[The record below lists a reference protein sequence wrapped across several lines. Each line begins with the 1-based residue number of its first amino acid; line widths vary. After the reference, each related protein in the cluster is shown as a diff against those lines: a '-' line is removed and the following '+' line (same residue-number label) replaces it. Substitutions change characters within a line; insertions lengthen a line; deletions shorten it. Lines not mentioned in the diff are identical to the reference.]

1 MEHIEFLKEV
11 AQELGQQNILN
22 SLNAIQERASQQN
35 ANLLIPLVGEFS
47 SGKTTL
53 LNALTDSKKLET
65 ATKPTTATI
74 YEIHFG
80 CNKCE
85 ANVVLSDG
93 QVAHFDDLGEL
104 KNDQLSDAQ
113 IVTVF
118 DTSTKVPSSTILV
131 DTPGL
136 SSPVVKHRQV
146 LVDFLPSADAIL
158 LVVDINQQ
166 VTRSLTDFI
175 DMIKLSK
182 RPVYIVLTKSDTK
195 SVSEIEAAK
204 QYIADNCKLPVQQV
218 VVVSAANDNI
228 SELYALLETIQKS
241 KNEIL
246 AKVDGQRIKDLAQIL
261 VNRVDEMLTA
271 SSSDENLDMEI
282 RRQQLDLDK
291 IKRNINKLIDS
302 MASDICEDGTNI
314 SRRFEDSMYEKLGAL
329 VAGGSANVD
338 NDALSV
344 INNTASLLLSEYK
357 NNIMGILKSKV
368 QSAQGSESE
377 IPVDSL
383 MSIDLSEIQ
392 ISGLNYNLDL
402 NSMGHEYDGM
412 IKTGV
417 IAVAAVATVAAAVA
431 TAGAAAAGAAGT
443 AGTAGTAGAAGTAG
457 TAGTAGAAAA
467 GTVGTAGAAGTVATT
482 VAASKAV
489 DIVDTATDVGS
500 IIYTRKMMK
509 RIAKTEEFAGK
520 AVDKYNKIEKADKK
534 GILSSMVG
542 FATER
547 LLSKP
552 QRVRA
557 VRNYV
562 DGTLAPEFKSQMENL
577 SQSVVNMVRGS
588 LQNDASE
595 MIAQKTAM
603 LNELKEQS
611 SEHKAE
617 FARRKE
623 TLKQYKE
630 KLSTI

>member
-1 MEHIEFLKEV
+1 M

-218 VVVSAANDNI
+218 VVVSAAKDNI

-291 IKRNINKLIDS
+291 IKRNINRLIDS
-302 MASDICEDGTNI
+302 MASDISEDGSKI

-329 VAGGSANVD
+329 VAGGSANMD

-377 IPVDSL
+377 IPVESL

-402 NSMGHEYDGM
+402 NSMGHEYDGI

-431 TAGAAAAGAAGT
+431 TAGAAGAAAGAAGT
-443 AGTAGTAGAAGTAG
+443 AGTAGAAAGTA
-457 TAGTAGAAAA
+457 
-467 GTVGTAGAAGTVATT
+467 GTAGAAGTVATT

-489 DIVDTATDVGS
+489 DIIDTATDVGS

-520 AVDKYNKIEKADKK
+520 AVDKYNKIEKADEK

-577 SQSVVNMVRGS
+577 SQSVVNMVRGG

-603 LNELKEQS
+603 LNELKEQC

>member
-291 IKRNINKLIDS
+291 IMRNINKLIDS

-402 NSMGHEYDGM
+402 NS
-412 IKTGV
+412 
-417 IAVAAVATVAAAVA
+417 AT
-431 TAGAAAAGAAGT
+431 
-443 AGTAGTAGAAGTAG
+443 
-457 TAGTAGAAAA
+457 
-467 GTVGTAGAAGTVATT
+467 
-482 VAASKAV
+482 
-489 DIVDTATDVGS
+489 
-500 IIYTRKMMK
+500 
-509 RIAKTEEFAGK
+509 
-520 AVDKYNKIEKADKK
+520 
-534 GILSSMVG
+534 
-542 FATER
+542 
-547 LLSKP
+547 LL
-552 QRVRA
+552 
-557 VRNYV
+557 
-562 DGTLAPEFKSQMENL
+562 
-577 SQSVVNMVRGS
+577 
-588 LQNDASE
+588 
-595 MIAQKTAM
+595 
-603 LNELKEQS
+603 
-611 SEHKAE
+611 
-617 FARRKE
+617 
-623 TLKQYKE
+623 
-630 KLSTI
+630 

>member
-195 SVSEIEAAK
+195 SVSEIEAVK

-218 VVVSAANDNI
+218 VVVSAAKDNI

-291 IKRNINKLIDS
+291 IKRNINRLIDS
-302 MASDICEDGTNI
+302 MASDISEDGSKI

-329 VAGGSANVD
+329 VAGGSANMD

-368 QSAQGSESE
+368 QSAQGSDSE
-377 IPVDSL
+377 IPVESL
-383 MSIDLSEIQ
+383 MSIDLSGIQ

-431 TAGAAAAGAAGT
+431 TAGAAGAAAGA
-443 AGTAGTAGAAGTAG
+443 AGTAGTAGAAGTA
-457 TAGTAGAAAA
+457 AAA
-467 GTVGTAGAAGTVATT
+467 GTAGTAGAAGTVATT

-520 AVDKYNKIEKADKK
+520 AVDKYNKIEKADEK

-577 SQSVVNMVRGS
+577 SQSVVNMVRGG

-603 LNELKEQS
+603 LNELKEQC

>member
-1 MEHIEFLKEV
+1 MEELFYNIKMEHIEFLKEV

-146 LVDFLPSADAIL
+146 LVDFLPAANAIL

-218 VVVSAANDNI
+218 VVVSAAKDNI

-291 IKRNINKLIDS
+291 IKRNINRLIDS
-302 MASDICEDGTNI
+302 MASDISEDGSKI

-329 VAGGSANVD
+329 VAGGSANMD

-368 QSAQGSESE
+368 QSVQGSESE
-377 IPVDSL
+377 IPVESL

-402 NSMGHEYDGM
+402 NSMGHEYDGI

-431 TAGAAAAGAAGT
+431 TAGAAGAAAGAAGT
-443 AGTAGTAGAAGTAG
+443 AGTAGAAAGTA
-457 TAGTAGAAAA
+457 
-467 GTVGTAGAAGTVATT
+467 GTAGAAGTVATT

-489 DIVDTATDVGS
+489 DLIDTATDVGS
-500 IIYTRKMMK
+500 IIFTRKMMK

-520 AVDKYNKIEKADKK
+520 AVDKYNKIEKADEK

-577 SQSVVNMVRGS
+577 SQSVVNMVRGG

-603 LNELKEQS
+603 LNELKEQC

>member
-22 SLNAIQERASQQN
+22 GLNAIQKRVSQQN

-182 RPVYIVLTKSDTK
+182 RPVYIVLTKADTK
-195 SVSEIEAAK
+195 SASEIEAAK

-218 VVVSAANDNI
+218 VVVSAAKDNM

-291 IKRNINKLIDS
+291 IKRNINRLIDS
-302 MASDICEDGTNI
+302 MASDICEDGTKI

-329 VAGGSANVD
+329 VAGGSANMD

-368 QSAQGSESE
+368 QSTQGSDSE
-377 IPVDSL
+377 IPVESL
-383 MSIDLSEIQ
+383 MSIDLSGVQ
-392 ISGLNYNLDL
+392 ISGLSYDLDL

-417 IAVAAVATVAAAVA
+417 IAVAAVAAVAATVA
-431 TAGAAAAGAAGT
+431 TAGAASAATAAGAEGAAGAAGAAGT
-443 AGTAGTAGAAGTAG
+443 AGAAGAAGTAG
-457 TAGTAGAAAA
+457 AAS
-467 GTVGTAGAAGTVATT
+467 AAGTVATT

>member
-195 SVSEIEAAK
+195 SVSEIETAK
-204 QYIADNCKLPVQQV
+204 QYIANNCKLPVQQV
-218 VVVSAANDNI
+218 VVVSAAKDNM

-246 AKVDGQRIKDLAQIL
+246 AKVDGQRIRDLAQIL
-261 VNRVDEMLTA
+261 VNRVDEMLMA

-291 IKRNINKLIDS
+291 IKRNINRLIDS
-302 MASDICEDGTNI
+302 MASDISEDGSKI

-329 VAGGSANVD
+329 VAGGSANMD

-368 QSAQGSESE
+368 QSAQGSDSE
-377 IPVDSL
+377 IPVESL

-431 TAGAAAAGAAGT
+431 TAGAAGAAAGAAGT
-443 AGTAGTAGAAGTAG
+443 AGTAGAAAGTA
-457 TAGTAGAAAA
+457 
-467 GTVGTAGAAGTVATT
+467 GTAGAAGTVATT

-489 DIVDTATDVGS
+489 DIIDTATDVGS

-509 RIAKTEEFAGK
+509 RIAKAEEFAGK
-520 AVDKYNKIEKADKK
+520 AVDKYNKIEKADEK

-577 SQSVVNMVRGS
+577 SQSVVNMVRGG

-603 LNELKEQS
+603 LNELKEQC

>member
-218 VVVSAANDNI
+218 VVVSAAKDNM

-291 IKRNINKLIDS
+291 IKRNINRLIDS
-302 MASDICEDGTNI
+302 MASDISEDGSKI

-329 VAGGSANVD
+329 VAGGSANMD

-368 QSAQGSESE
+368 QSAQGSDSE
-377 IPVDSL
+377 IPVESL
-383 MSIDLSEIQ
+383 MSIDLSGIQ
-392 ISGLNYNLDL
+392 ISGLSYDLDL

-417 IAVAAVATVAAAVA
+417 IAVAAVAATVA
-431 TAGAAAAGAAGT
+431 TAGAASAATAAGAEGAAGAAGAAGT
-443 AGTAGTAGAAGTAG
+443 AGAAS
-457 TAGTAGAAAA
+457 
-467 GTVGTAGAAGTVATT
+467 AAGTVATT

-520 AVDKYNKIEKADKK
+520 AVDKYNKIEKADEK

-577 SQSVVNMVRGS
+577 SQSVVNMVRGG

-603 LNELKEQS
+603 LNELKEQC

>member
-22 SLNAIQERASQQN
+22 SLNAIQKRASQQN

-136 SSPVVKHRQV
+136 SSPVIKHRQV

-218 VVVSAANDNI
+218 VVVSAAKDNM

-291 IKRNINKLIDS
+291 IKRNINRLIDS
-302 MASDICEDGTNI
+302 MASDISEDGSKI

-329 VAGGSANVD
+329 VAGGSANMD

-368 QSAQGSESE
+368 QSAQGSDSE
-377 IPVDSL
+377 IPVESL
-383 MSIDLSEIQ
+383 MSIDLSGIQ
-392 ISGLNYNLDL
+392 ISGLSYDLDL

-431 TAGAAAAGAAGT
+431 TAGAAAGAAGT
-443 AGTAGTAGAAGTAG
+443 AAAAGTA
-457 TAGTAGAAAA
+457 
-467 GTVGTAGAAGTVATT
+467 GTAGAAGTVATT

-520 AVDKYNKIEKADKK
+520 AVDKYNKIEKADEK

-577 SQSVVNMVRGS
+577 SQSVVNMVRGG

-603 LNELKEQS
+603 LNELKEQC

>member
-195 SVSEIEAAK
+195 SASEIEAAK

-218 VVVSAANDNI
+218 VVVSAAKDNM

-246 AKVDGQRIKDLAQIL
+246 AKVDGQRIRDLAQIL

-291 IKRNINKLIDS
+291 IKRNINRLIDS
-302 MASDICEDGTNI
+302 MASDISEDGSKI

-329 VAGGSANVD
+329 VAGGSANMD

-368 QSAQGSESE
+368 QSAQGSDSE
-377 IPVDSL
+377 IPVESL
-383 MSIDLSEIQ
+383 MSIDLSGVQ
-392 ISGLNYNLDL
+392 ISGLSYDLDL

-417 IAVAAVATVAAAVA
+417 IAVAAVAAVAATVA
-431 TAGAAAAGAAGT
+431 TAGAASAATAAGAEGAAGT
-443 AGTAGTAGAAGTAG
+443 AGAASAAGTAGAASAAG
-457 TAGTAGAAAA
+457 TA
-467 GTVGTAGAAGTVATT
+467 ATT
-482 VAASKAV
+482 VAASKAI

-500 IIYTRKMMK
+500 IIYTSKMMK

-577 SQSVVNMVRGS
+577 SQSVVNMVRGR

>member
-22 SLNAIQERASQQN
+22 GLNAIQKRASQQN

-195 SVSEIEAAK
+195 SVSEIETAK
-204 QYIADNCKLPVQQV
+204 QYIANNCKLPVQQV
-218 VVVSAANDNI
+218 VVVSAAKDNM

-246 AKVDGQRIKDLAQIL
+246 AKVDCQRIKDLAQIL
-261 VNRVDEMLTA
+261 VNRVDEMLMA

-291 IKRNINKLIDS
+291 IKRNINRLIDS
-302 MASDICEDGTNI
+302 MASDSSEDGSKI

-329 VAGGSANVD
+329 VAGGSANMD

-368 QSAQGSESE
+368 QSAQGSDSE
-377 IPVDSL
+377 IPVESL
-383 MSIDLSEIQ
+383 MSVDLSGIQ

-402 NSMGHEYDGM
+402 NSMGHEYDGI

-431 TAGAAAAGAAGT
+431 TAGAAGAAAGAAGT
-443 AGTAGTAGAAGTAG
+443 AGTAGAAAGTA
-457 TAGTAGAAAA
+457 
-467 GTVGTAGAAGTVATT
+467 GTAGAAGTVATT

-489 DIVDTATDVGS
+489 DIIDTATDVGS

-509 RIAKTEEFAGK
+509 RIAKAEEFAGK
-520 AVDKYNKIEKADKK
+520 AVDKYNKIEKADEK

-577 SQSVVNMVRGS
+577 SQSVVNMVRGG

-603 LNELKEQS
+603 LNELKEQC

>member
-53 LNALTDSKKLET
+53 LNTLTDCKKLET

-195 SVSEIEAAK
+195 SVSEIEAVK

-218 VVVSAANDNI
+218 VVVSAAKDNI

-291 IKRNINKLIDS
+291 IKRNINRLIDS
-302 MASDICEDGTNI
+302 MASDISEDGSKI

-329 VAGGSANVD
+329 VAGGSANMD

-368 QSAQGSESE
+368 QSAQGSDSE
-377 IPVDSL
+377 IPVESL
-383 MSIDLSEIQ
+383 MSIDLSGIQ

-431 TAGAAAAGAAGT
+431 TAGAAGAAAGA
-443 AGTAGTAGAAGTAG
+443 AGTAGTAGAAGTA
-457 TAGTAGAAAA
+457 AAA
-467 GTVGTAGAAGTVATT
+467 GTAGTAGAAGTVATT

-520 AVDKYNKIEKADKK
+520 AVDKYNKIEKADEK

-577 SQSVVNMVRGS
+577 SQSVVNMVRGG

-603 LNELKEQS
+603 LNELKEQC

>member
-93 QVAHFDDLGEL
+93 QVAHFDDLGKL

-218 VVVSAANDNI
+218 VVVSAVKDNM

-261 VNRVDEMLTA
+261 VNRIDEMLTA

-291 IKRNINKLIDS
+291 IKRNINRLIDS
-302 MASDICEDGTNI
+302 MASDICEDGTKI

-329 VAGGSANVD
+329 VAGGSADMD

-344 INNTASLLLSEYK
+344 INNTASLLLLEYK

-368 QSAQGSESE
+368 QSAQGSDSE
-377 IPVDSL
+377 IPVESL
-383 MSIDLSEIQ
+383 MSVDLSGIQ

-402 NSMGHEYDGM
+402 NSMGHEYDGI

-431 TAGAAAAGAAGT
+431 TAGAAGAAAGAAGT
-443 AGTAGTAGAAGTAG
+443 AGTAGA
-457 TAGTAGAAAA
+457 AGAAAA
-467 GTVGTAGAAGTVATT
+467 GTAGTAGAAGTVATT

-603 LNELKEQS
+603 LNELKEQC

>member
-53 LNALTDSKKLET
+53 LNTLTDCKKLET

-195 SVSEIEAAK
+195 SVSEIEAVK

-218 VVVSAANDNI
+218 VVVSAAKDNI

-246 AKVDGQRIKDLAQIL
+246 AKVDGQRIKDLARIL

-291 IKRNINKLIDS
+291 IKRNINRLIDS
-302 MASDICEDGTNI
+302 MASDISEDGSKI

-329 VAGGSANVD
+329 VAGGSANMD

-368 QSAQGSESE
+368 QSAQGSDSE
-377 IPVDSL
+377 IPVESL
-383 MSIDLSEIQ
+383 MSIDLSGIQ

-431 TAGAAAAGAAGT
+431 TAGAAGAAGAAAGAAGT
-443 AGTAGTAGAAGTAG
+443 AGRAGAAGTA
-457 TAGTAGAAAA
+457 AAA
-467 GTVGTAGAAGTVATT
+467 GTAGTAGAAGTVATT

-520 AVDKYNKIEKADKK
+520 AVDKYNKIEKADEK

-577 SQSVVNMVRGS
+577 SQSVVNMVRGG

-603 LNELKEQS
+603 LNELKEQC

>member
-22 SLNAIQERASQQN
+22 SLNAIQERASLQN

-85 ANVVLSDG
+85 ANVVLADG

-195 SVSEIEAAK
+195 SLSEIEAAK
-204 QYIADNCKLPVQQV
+204 QYIAENYKLPVEQV
-218 VVVSAANDNI
+218 VVVSAAKENM
-228 SELYALLETIQKS
+228 SELYALFETIQKS

-261 VNRVDEMLTA
+261 AKRIDEMLTA

-302 MASDICEDGTNI
+302 MASDICEDGTKI

-329 VAGGSANVD
+329 VAGGSANMD

-368 QSAQGSESE
+368 QSAQGSDSE
-377 IPVDSL
+377 IPVESL

-431 TAGAAAAGAAGT
+431 TAGAAGAAAGAAGT
-443 AGTAGTAGAAGTAG
+443 AGTAGAAAGTA
-457 TAGTAGAAAA
+457 
-467 GTVGTAGAAGTVATT
+467 GTAGAAGTVATT

-489 DIVDTATDVGS
+489 DIIDTATDVGS

-520 AVDKYNKIEKADKK
+520 AIDKYNKIEKADEK

-603 LNELKEQS
+603 LNELKEQC
-611 SEHKAE
+611 SEHNAE

>member
-218 VVVSAANDNI
+218 VVVSAAKDNI

-291 IKRNINKLIDS
+291 IKRNINRLIDS
-302 MASDICEDGTNI
+302 MASDISEDGSKI

-329 VAGGSANVD
+329 VAGGSANMD

-377 IPVDSL
+377 IPVESL

-402 NSMGHEYDGM
+402 NSMGHEYDGI

-431 TAGAAAAGAAGT
+431 TAGAAGAAAGAAGT
-443 AGTAGTAGAAGTAG
+443 AGTAGAAAGTA
-457 TAGTAGAAAA
+457 
-467 GTVGTAGAAGTVATT
+467 GTAGAAGTVATT

-489 DIVDTATDVGS
+489 DIIDTATDVGS

-509 RIAKTEEFAGK
+509 RIAKTEEFTGK
-520 AVDKYNKIEKADKK
+520 AVDKYNKIEKADEK

-577 SQSVVNMVRGS
+577 SQSVVNMVRGG

-603 LNELKEQS
+603 LNELKEQC

>member
-22 SLNAIQERASQQN
+22 GLNAIQKRASQQN

-195 SVSEIEAAK
+195 SASEIEAAK

-218 VVVSAANDNI
+218 VVVSAAKDNM

-291 IKRNINKLIDS
+291 IKRNINRLIDS
-302 MASDICEDGTNI
+302 MASDISEDGSKI

-329 VAGGSANVD
+329 VAGGSANMD

-368 QSAQGSESE
+368 QSAQGSDSE
-377 IPVDSL
+377 IPVESL

-431 TAGAAAAGAAGT
+431 TAGAAGAAAGAAGT
-443 AGTAGTAGAAGTAG
+443 AGTAGAAAGTA
-457 TAGTAGAAAA
+457 
-467 GTVGTAGAAGTVATT
+467 GTAGAAGTVATT

-489 DIVDTATDVGS
+489 DIIDTATDVGS

-509 RIAKTEEFAGK
+509 RIAKAEEFAGK
-520 AVDKYNKIEKADKK
+520 AVDKYNKIEKADEK

>member
-1 MEHIEFLKEV
+1 
-11 AQELGQQNILN
+11 
-22 SLNAIQERASQQN
+22 
-35 ANLLIPLVGEFS
+35 
-47 SGKTTL
+47 
-53 LNALTDSKKLET
+53 
-65 ATKPTTATI
+65 
-74 YEIHFG
+74 
-80 CNKCE
+80 
-85 ANVVLSDG
+85 
-93 QVAHFDDLGEL
+93 
-104 KNDQLSDAQ
+104 
-113 IVTVF
+113 
-118 DTSTKVPSSTILV
+118 
-131 DTPGL
+131 
-136 SSPVVKHRQV
+136 
-146 LVDFLPSADAIL
+146 
-158 LVVDINQQ
+158 
-166 VTRSLTDFI
+166 
-175 DMIKLSK
+175 MIKLSK

-195 SVSEIEAAK
+195 SASEIEAAK

-218 VVVSAANDNI
+218 VVVSAAKDNM

-271 SSSDENLDMEI
+271 SSSDENLDIEI

-291 IKRNINKLIDS
+291 IKRNINRLIDS
-302 MASDICEDGTNI
+302 MASDISEDGSKI

-329 VAGGSANVD
+329 VAGGSANMD

-368 QSAQGSESE
+368 QSAQGSDSE
-377 IPVDSL
+377 IPVESL
-383 MSIDLSEIQ
+383 MSIDLSGVQ
-392 ISGLNYNLDL
+392 ISGLSYDLDL

-417 IAVAAVATVAAAVA
+417 IAVAAVAAVAATVA
-431 TAGAAAAGAAGT
+431 TAGAASAATAAGAEGAAGAAGAAGT
-443 AGTAGTAGAAGTAG
+443 AGAASAAGTAGAAS
-457 TAGTAGAAAA
+457 
-467 GTVGTAGAAGTVATT
+467 AAGTVATT

-534 GILSSMVG
+534 AILSSMVG

-577 SQSVVNMVRGS
+577 SQSVVNMVRGG

-603 LNELKEQS
+603 LNELKEQC

-630 KLSTI
+630 KLSTIQ

>member
-22 SLNAIQERASQQN
+22 GLNAIQKRVSQQN

-93 QVAHFDDLGEL
+93 QVAHFDDLGQL

-158 LVVDINQQ
+158 LVVDINQL

-195 SVSEIEAAK
+195 SASEIEAAK

-218 VVVSAANDNI
+218 VVVSAAKENM

-291 IKRNINKLIDS
+291 IKRNINRLIDS
-302 MASDICEDGTNI
+302 MASDICEDGTKI

-329 VAGGSANVD
+329 VAGGSANMD

-368 QSAQGSESE
+368 QSAQGSDSE
-377 IPVDSL
+377 IPVESL
-383 MSIDLSEIQ
+383 MSIDLSGVQ
-392 ISGLNYNLDL
+392 ISGLSYDLDL

-417 IAVAAVATVAAAVA
+417 IAVAAVAAVAATVA
-431 TAGAAAAGAAGT
+431 TAGAADAATAAAGAEGAAGAAGT
-443 AGTAGTAGAAGTAG
+443 AGAAS
-457 TAGTAGAAAA
+457 
-467 GTVGTAGAAGTVATT
+467 AAGTVATT

-500 IIYTRKMMK
+500 IIYTSKMMK

-577 SQSVVNMVRGS
+577 SQSVVNMVRGG

-603 LNELKEQS
+603 LNELKEQC

>member
-22 SLNAIQERASQQN
+22 GLNAIQKRVSQQN

-136 SSPVVKHRQV
+136 SSPVIKHRQV

-218 VVVSAANDNI
+218 VVVSAAKDNM

-291 IKRNINKLIDS
+291 IKRNINRLIDS
-302 MASDICEDGTNI
+302 MASDICEDGTKI

-329 VAGGSANVD
+329 VAGGSANMD

-368 QSAQGSESE
+368 QSAQGSDSE
-377 IPVDSL
+377 IPVESL
-383 MSIDLSEIQ
+383 MSIDLSGVQ

-417 IAVAAVATVAAAVA
+417 IAVAAVAAVAATVA
-431 TAGAAAAGAAGT
+431 TAGAAGAAGAAGT
-443 AGTAGTAGAAGTAG
+443 AGTAGAAGAAGTAG
-457 TAGTAGAAAA
+457 AAS
-467 GTVGTAGAAGTVATT
+467 AAGTVATT

-500 IIYTRKMMK
+500 IIYTRKMIK

-577 SQSVVNMVRGS
+577 SQSVVNMVRDS

-603 LNELKEQS
+603 LNELKEQCS
-611 SEHKAE
+611 QHKAE
-617 FARRKE
+617 FVRRKE

>member
-1 MEHIEFLKEV
+1 MEHIEFFKEV
-11 AQELGQQNILN
+11 AQELGQHNILN

-93 QVAHFDDLGEL
+93 QVAHFDDLGKL
-104 KNDQLSDAQ
+104 KNDRLSDAQ

-136 SSPVVKHRQV
+136 SSPVLKHRQV

-195 SVSEIEAAK
+195 SGSEIEAAK

-218 VVVSAANDNI
+218 VVVSAAKDNM

-261 VNRVDEMLTA
+261 VNRVDEMLAA
-271 SSSDENLDMEI
+271 SSSNENLDMEI
-282 RRQQLDLDK
+282 RHQQLDLDK
-291 IKRNINKLIDS
+291 IKRNINRLIDS

-329 VAGGSANVD
+329 VASGSANMD

-377 IPVDSL
+377 IPVESL

-443 AGTAGTAGAAGTAG
+443 AGTAGAAGAAGTAG
-457 TAGTAGAAAA
+457 ATTAAA

-520 AVDKYNKIEKADKK
+520 AVDKYNKIEKADEK

-562 DGTLAPEFKSQMENL
+562 DGTLAPEFKSQMESL

-603 LNELKEQS
+603 LNELKEQCS
-611 SEHKAE
+611 QHKAE

>member
-261 VNRVDEMLTA
+261 VNCVDEMLTA

-431 TAGAAAAGAAGT
+431 TAGAAAAG
-443 AGTAGTAGAAGTAG
+443 
-457 TAGTAGAAAA
+457 
-467 GTVGTAGAAGTVATT
+467 TVGTAGAAGTVATT

>member
-218 VVVSAANDNI
+218 VVVSAAKDNM

-246 AKVDGQRIKDLAQIL
+246 AKVDGQRIRDLVQIL

-291 IKRNINKLIDS
+291 IKRNINRLIDS
-302 MASDICEDGTNI
+302 MASDISEDGSKI

-329 VAGGSANVD
+329 VASGSANMD

-368 QSAQGSESE
+368 QSAQGSDSE
-377 IPVDSL
+377 IPVESL

-402 NSMGHEYDGM
+402 NSMGHEYDGI

-431 TAGAAAAGAAGT
+431 TAGAAGAAAGAAGT
-443 AGTAGTAGAAGTAG
+443 AGTAGAAAGTA
-457 TAGTAGAAAA
+457 
-467 GTVGTAGAAGTVATT
+467 GTAGAAGTVATT

-489 DIVDTATDVGS
+489 DIIDTATDVGS

-509 RIAKTEEFAGK
+509 RIAKAEEFAGK
-520 AVDKYNKIEKADKK
+520 AVDKYNKIEKADEK

-577 SQSVVNMVRGS
+577 SQSVVNMVRGG

-603 LNELKEQS
+603 LNELKEQC

>member
-195 SVSEIEAAK
+195 SVSEIETVK

-218 VVVSAANDNI
+218 VVVSAAKDNI

-291 IKRNINKLIDS
+291 IKRNINRLIDS
-302 MASDICEDGTNI
+302 MASDISEDGSKI

-329 VAGGSANVD
+329 VAGGSANMD

-368 QSAQGSESE
+368 QSAQGSDSE
-377 IPVDSL
+377 IPVESL
-383 MSIDLSEIQ
+383 MSIDLSGIQ

-431 TAGAAAAGAAGT
+431 TAGAAGAAAGA
-443 AGTAGTAGAAGTAG
+443 AGTAGTAGAAGTA
-457 TAGTAGAAAA
+457 AAA
-467 GTVGTAGAAGTVATT
+467 GTAGTAGAAGTVATT

-520 AVDKYNKIEKADKK
+520 AVDKYNKIEKADEK

-577 SQSVVNMVRGS
+577 SQSVVNMVRGG

-603 LNELKEQS
+603 LNELKEQC

>member
-22 SLNAIQERASQQN
+22 GLNAIQKRVSQQN

-175 DMIKLSK
+175 DMIELSK

-195 SVSEIEAAK
+195 SASEIEAVK

-218 VVVSAANDNI
+218 VVVSAAKDNM

-282 RRQQLDLDK
+282 RRLQLDLDK
-291 IKRNINKLIDS
+291 IKRNINRLIDS
-302 MASDICEDGTNI
+302 MASDISEDGSKI

-329 VAGGSANVD
+329 VAGGSANMD

-368 QSAQGSESE
+368 QSAQGSDSE
-377 IPVDSL
+377 IPVESL
-383 MSIDLSEIQ
+383 MSIDLSGVQ
-392 ISGLNYNLDL
+392 ISGLSYDLDL

-417 IAVAAVATVAAAVA
+417 IAVAAVAAVAATVATEGAASAA
-431 TAGAAAAGAAGT
+431 TAAGAEGAAGAAGT
-443 AGTAGTAGAAGTAG
+443 AGAASAAGTAGAAS
-457 TAGTAGAAAA
+457 
-467 GTVGTAGAAGTVATT
+467 AAGTVATT

-630 KLSTI
+630 KLSII

>member
-218 VVVSAANDNI
+218 VVVSAAKDNM

-302 MASDICEDGTNI
+302 MASDISEDGSKI

-329 VAGGSANVD
+329 VASGSANMD

-368 QSAQGSESE
+368 QSAQGSDSE
-377 IPVDSL
+377 IPVESL

-431 TAGAAAAGAAGT
+431 TAGAAGAAAGA
-443 AGTAGTAGAAGTAG
+443 
-457 TAGTAGAAAA
+457 AGTAGAAAA
-467 GTVGTAGAAGTVATT
+467 GTAETAGAAGTVATT

-603 LNELKEQS
+603 LNELKEQC

>member
-431 TAGAAAAGAAGT
+431 TAGAAGT
-443 AGTAGTAGAAGTAG
+443 AGT
-457 TAGTAGAAAA
+457 AAA

-542 FATER
+542 FSTER

>member
-22 SLNAIQERASQQN
+22 GLNAIQKRVSQQN

-195 SVSEIEAAK
+195 SASEIEAAK

-218 VVVSAANDNI
+218 VVVSAAKDNM

-282 RRQQLDLDK
+282 RRLQLDLDK
-291 IKRNINKLIDS
+291 IKRNINRLIDS
-302 MASDICEDGTNI
+302 MASDISKDGSKI

-329 VAGGSANVD
+329 VAGGSANMD

-368 QSAQGSESE
+368 QSAQGSDSE
-377 IPVDSL
+377 IPVESL

-402 NSMGHEYDGM
+402 NSMGHEYDDM

-431 TAGAAAAGAAGT
+431 TAEAAAEAAAGT
-443 AGTAGTAGAAGTAG
+443 AGTAGAAG

-467 GTVGTAGAAGTVATT
+467 GTVGTAGAAGTAATT

>member
-1 MEHIEFLKEV
+1 MEDLFYNIKMEHIEFLKEV

-195 SVSEIEAAK
+195 SLSEIEAAK

-218 VVVSAANDNI
+218 VVVSAAKENM
-228 SELYALLETIQKS
+228 SELYALFETIQKS

-261 VNRVDEMLTA
+261 AKRIDEMLTA

-314 SRRFEDSMYEKLGAL
+314 SRRFEDSMYEKLGSL
-329 VAGGSANVD
+329 VAGGSANMD

-368 QSAQGSESE
+368 QSVQGSESE
-377 IPVDSL
+377 IPVESL

-402 NSMGHEYDGM
+402 NSMGHEYDGI

-431 TAGAAAAGAAGT
+431 TAGAAGAAAGAAGT
-443 AGTAGTAGAAGTAG
+443 AGTA
-457 TAGTAGAAAA
+457 
-467 GTVGTAGAAGTVATT
+467 GTAGAAGTVATT

-489 DIVDTATDVGS
+489 DIIDTATDVGS

-520 AVDKYNKIEKADKK
+520 AVDKYNKIEKADEK

-542 FATER
+542 FATEK

-603 LNELKEQS
+603 LNELKEQC

-617 FARRKE
+617 YARRKE

>member
-1 MEHIEFLKEV
+1 M
-11 AQELGQQNILN
+11 
-22 SLNAIQERASQQN
+22 
-35 ANLLIPLVGEFS
+35 
-47 SGKTTL
+47 
-53 LNALTDSKKLET
+53 
-65 ATKPTTATI
+65 
-74 YEIHFG
+74 
-80 CNKCE
+80 
-85 ANVVLSDG
+85 
-93 QVAHFDDLGEL
+93 
-104 KNDQLSDAQ
+104 
-113 IVTVF
+113 
-118 DTSTKVPSSTILV
+118 
-131 DTPGL
+131 
-136 SSPVVKHRQV
+136 
-146 LVDFLPSADAIL
+146 
-158 LVVDINQQ
+158 
-166 VTRSLTDFI
+166 
-175 DMIKLSK
+175 
-182 RPVYIVLTKSDTK
+182 
-195 SVSEIEAAK
+195 
-204 QYIADNCKLPVQQV
+204 
-218 VVVSAANDNI
+218 VVVSAAKDNM

-246 AKVDGQRIKDLAQIL
+246 AKVDGQRVKDLAQIL

-291 IKRNINKLIDS
+291 IKRNINRLIDS
-302 MASDICEDGTNI
+302 MASDISEDGSKI

-329 VAGGSANVD
+329 VAGGSANMD

-368 QSAQGSESE
+368 QSAQGSDGE
-377 IPVDSL
+377 IPVESL
-383 MSIDLSEIQ
+383 MSIDLSGVQ
-392 ISGLNYNLDL
+392 ISGLSYDLDL

-417 IAVAAVATVAAAVA
+417 IAVAAVAAVAATVA
-431 TAGAAAAGAAGT
+431 TAGAAGAAGAAGT
-443 AGTAGTAGAAGTAG
+443 AGTAGAAS
-457 TAGTAGAAAA
+457 
-467 GTVGTAGAAGTVATT
+467 AAGTVATT

-520 AVDKYNKIEKADKK
+520 AVDKYNKIEKADEK

-577 SQSVVNMVRGS
+577 SQSVVNMVRGG

-603 LNELKEQS
+603 LNELKEQC

>member
-1 MEHIEFLKEV
+1 M
-11 AQELGQQNILN
+11 
-22 SLNAIQERASQQN
+22 
-35 ANLLIPLVGEFS
+35 VGEFS

-431 TAGAAAAGAAGT
+431 TAGAA
-443 AGTAGTAGAAGTAG
+443 
-457 TAGTAGAAAA
+457 GTAGAAAA

-542 FATER
+542 FSTER

-552 QRVRA
+552 QRVRT

>member
-136 SSPVVKHRQV
+136 SSPVIKHRQV

-218 VVVSAANDNI
+218 VVVSAAKDNM

-246 AKVDGQRIKDLAQIL
+246 AKVDCQRIKDLAQIL

-291 IKRNINKLIDS
+291 IKRNINRLIDS
-302 MASDICEDGTNI
+302 MASDICEDGTKI

-329 VAGGSANVD
+329 VAGGSADMD

-368 QSAQGSESE
+368 QSAQGSDSE
-377 IPVDSL
+377 IPVESL
-383 MSIDLSEIQ
+383 MSVDLSGIQ

-402 NSMGHEYDGM
+402 NSMGHEYDGI

-431 TAGAAAAGAAGT
+431 TAGAAGAAAGA
-443 AGTAGTAGAAGTAG
+443 
-457 TAGTAGAAAA
+457 AGTAGAAAA
-467 GTVGTAGAAGTVATT
+467 GTAGTAGAAGTVATT

-577 SQSVVNMVRGS
+577 SQSVVNMVRDG

-603 LNELKEQS
+603 LNELKEQC

>member
-93 QVAHFDDLGEL
+93 QVTHFDDLGEL

-218 VVVSAANDNI
+218 VVVSAAKDNM

-282 RRQQLDLDK
+282 RHQQLDLDK
-291 IKRNINKLIDS
+291 IKRNINRLIDS
-302 MASDICEDGTNI
+302 MASDISEDGSKI

-329 VAGGSANVD
+329 VAGGSANMD

-368 QSAQGSESE
+368 QSAQGSDSE
-377 IPVDSL
+377 IPVESL
-383 MSIDLSEIQ
+383 MSIDLSGVQ

-417 IAVAAVATVAAAVA
+417 IAVAAVAAVAATVA
-431 TAGAAAAGAAGT
+431 TAGAAGAAGA

-457 TAGTAGAAAA
+457 TAGAAS
-467 GTVGTAGAAGTVATT
+467 AAGTVATT

-603 LNELKEQS
+603 LNELKEQC

>member
-1 MEHIEFLKEV
+1 
-11 AQELGQQNILN
+11 
-22 SLNAIQERASQQN
+22 
-35 ANLLIPLVGEFS
+35 
-47 SGKTTL
+47 
-53 LNALTDSKKLET
+53 
-65 ATKPTTATI
+65 
-74 YEIHFG
+74 
-80 CNKCE
+80 
-85 ANVVLSDG
+85 
-93 QVAHFDDLGEL
+93 
-104 KNDQLSDAQ
+104 
-113 IVTVF
+113 
-118 DTSTKVPSSTILV
+118 
-131 DTPGL
+131 
-136 SSPVVKHRQV
+136 
-146 LVDFLPSADAIL
+146 
-158 LVVDINQQ
+158 
-166 VTRSLTDFI
+166 
-175 DMIKLSK
+175 
-182 RPVYIVLTKSDTK
+182 
-195 SVSEIEAAK
+195 
-204 QYIADNCKLPVQQV
+204 
-218 VVVSAANDNI
+218 
-228 SELYALLETIQKS
+228 
-241 KNEIL
+241 
-246 AKVDGQRIKDLAQIL
+246 
-261 VNRVDEMLTA
+261 MLTA

-291 IKRNINKLIDS
+291 IKRNINRLIDS
-302 MASDICEDGTNI
+302 MASDISEDGSKI

-329 VAGGSANVD
+329 VAGGSANMD

-368 QSAQGSESE
+368 QSAQGSDSE
-377 IPVDSL
+377 IPVESL
-383 MSIDLSEIQ
+383 MSIDLSGIQ

-431 TAGAAAAGAAGT
+431 TAGAAGAAAGA
-443 AGTAGTAGAAGTAG
+443 AGTAGTAGAAGTA
-457 TAGTAGAAAA
+457 AAA
-467 GTVGTAGAAGTVATT
+467 GTAGTAGAAGTVATT

-520 AVDKYNKIEKADKK
+520 AVDKYNKIEKADEK

-577 SQSVVNMVRGS
+577 SQSVVNMVRGG

-603 LNELKEQS
+603 LNELKEQC

>member
-22 SLNAIQERASQQN
+22 GLNAIQKRVSQQN

-195 SVSEIEAAK
+195 SASEIEAAK

-218 VVVSAANDNI
+218 VVVSAAKDNM

-282 RRQQLDLDK
+282 RRLQLDLDK
-291 IKRNINKLIDS
+291 IKRNINRLIDS
-302 MASDICEDGTNI
+302 MASDISKDGSKI

-329 VAGGSANVD
+329 VAGGSANMD

-368 QSAQGSESE
+368 QSTQGSDSE
-377 IPVDSL
+377 IPVESL
-383 MSIDLSEIQ
+383 MSIDLSGVQ
-392 ISGLNYNLDL
+392 ISGLSYDLDL

-417 IAVAAVATVAAAVA
+417 IAVAAVAAVAATVA
-431 TAGAAAAGAAGT
+431 TAGAASAATAAGAEGAAGAAGAAGT
-443 AGTAGTAGAAGTAG
+443 AGAAGAAGTAG
-457 TAGTAGAAAA
+457 AAS
-467 GTVGTAGAAGTVATT
+467 AAGTVATT

>member
-136 SSPVVKHRQV
+136 SSPVIKHRQV

-195 SVSEIEAAK
+195 SVSEIETAK
-204 QYIADNCKLPVQQV
+204 QYIANNCKLPVQQV
-218 VVVSAANDNI
+218 VVVSAAKDNM

-246 AKVDGQRIKDLAQIL
+246 AKVDCQRIKDLAQIL

-282 RRQQLDLDK
+282 RRLQLDLDK
-291 IKRNINKLIDS
+291 IKRNINRLIDS
-302 MASDICEDGTNI
+302 MASDISKDGSKI

-329 VAGGSANVD
+329 VAGGSANMD

-368 QSAQGSESE
+368 QSAQGSDSE
-377 IPVDSL
+377 IPVESL

-431 TAGAAAAGAAGT
+431 TAGAAGAAAGA
-443 AGTAGTAGAAGTAG
+443 AGTAGTAGAAGTA
-457 TAGTAGAAAA
+457 AAA
-467 GTVGTAGAAGTVATT
+467 GTAGTAGAAGTVATT

-520 AVDKYNKIEKADKK
+520 AVDKYNKIEKADEK

-603 LNELKEQS
+603 LNELKEQC